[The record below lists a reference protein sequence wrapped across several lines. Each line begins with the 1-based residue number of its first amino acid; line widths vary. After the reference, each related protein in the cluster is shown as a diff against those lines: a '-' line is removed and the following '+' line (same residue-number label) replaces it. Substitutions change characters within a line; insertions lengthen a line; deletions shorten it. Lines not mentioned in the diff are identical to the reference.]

1 GLPGRLA
8 LLFTRETPC
17 ARDAILSALA
27 EVWRIAPSAQLTE
40 LVA

>member
-1 GLPGRLA
+1 M
-8 LLFTRETPC
+8 LFTREAPC

-27 EVWRIAPSAQLTE
+27 DVRRIAPSAQLTE